1 MALVFQ
7 YGSNAS
13 SVRLNSA
20 KRLDGAA
27 RAVGLV
33 RTQDSFDLSFTHFSR
48 CKCNQCATADL
59 VRNGSRPIYGVL
71 YEIPDNRIYRSC
83 SAGLKTLDEIEG
95 ECSAYCRRPIS
106 VVMAAPPH
114 DSHEAIIYLAKSPFA
129 GLRTSAEYV
138 AHIIRGLREHDAP
151 DEYVSYVKERVL
163 DNNPDLANELK
174 EL

>member
-7 YGSNAS
+7 YGCNAS
-13 SVRLNSA
+13 SGRLNSA
-20 KRLDGAA
+20 KRLAGAA
-27 RAVGLV
+27 RVVGLA
-33 RTQDSFDLSFTHFSR
+33 RTQDSFDLSFTHFSG
-48 CKCNQCATADL
+48 CNQCATADL
-59 VRNGSRPIYGVL
+59 VRDGSRPIHGVL
-71 YEIPDNRIYRSC
+71 YEIPDNRVYRSC

-95 ECSAYCRRPIS
+95 ECSAYCRRPIT

-114 DSHEAIIYLAKSPFA
+114 DSHEAIVYLVKSPSA

-151 DEYVSYVKERVL
+151 DAYVSYVKQRAI

-174 EL
+174 DL

>member
-7 YGSNAS
+7 YGCNAS
-13 SVRLNSA
+13 SGRLNSA

-27 RAVGLV
+27 RVVGLA
-33 RTQDSFDLSFTHFSR
+33 RTQDSFDLSFTHFSG
-48 CKCNQCATADL
+48 CNQCATADL

-114 DSHEAIIYLAKSPFA
+114 DSYEAITYIVKSPSA
-129 GLRTSAEYV
+129 DLRTSAEYV

-151 DEYVSYVKERVL
+151 DEYVSYVKERAI

-174 EL
+174 DL